1 VQLVRVIVCE
11 DRLVS
16 PGFGTVLSLH
26 AGVIWDS
33 LPNTVLPLPE
43 PEVLR
48 FATNSDTPH
57 PVAGNVCVVKAIP
70 AAGAGPLPRSLQG
83 KLVTVEEVSDQGT
96 ARVSAGS
103 VVLQLPLAAL
113 QVIADG
119 RGGASFQLR
128 LASYRV
134 VWEIVANFFQPSRP
148 LDAHLAAILGGPL
161 SNAWGSTETSAHKA
175 ALLLYDAV
183 AHCRAAE
190 AALLDPSHA
199 FHIVAAAGLRS
210 ALLPAEASAAPSV
223 LLARVGWLS
232 FWSLAMAVQSVVPEA
247 LAAVHPEMLA
257 SAVYAVSAQP
267 KDAPVARVN
276 ALLLGMCGA
285 QPGLLTWLGHNLH
298 LPRVNAMLLRT
309 LVSMEAQSFSAALT
323 HGRSASR
330 IAAPLVPAQLYLGSR
345 LDGSLLLMLPGS
357 MSLQSLASMLF
368 PVPAARSVIA
378 HRVEWQGSAVAV
390 DGLSLRQGET
400 VVVTPPHGGAAFQ
413 ARIQAVLCSSV
424 WLLTAEDRCLHLDF
438 SDIEAGVFQLS
449 AWTKQW
455 QGTSPL
461 SAPQE
466 LPLQQLAT
474 QPSRTLRLEAR
485 HHSATGLPTIELV
498 GEEGLLPERRPGLP
512 LEAEL
517 PFVDALVQRGALAA
531 GFREASLVLEQQEQA
546 HGSGAASLRPTVRR
560 LCQMAALSLAE
571 WRGLVQRLASLVVST
586 PLAEAILRHRW
597 LRELYWA
604 TLGVDASAIV
614 PPLGPLGLGSVIDGV
629 VHSRTAT
636 VAAAEVLALAEVVAG
651 ARRLRAMVAPSG
663 GPDAAAAPGDSA
675 HLWQLLDAVFL
686 EPGLLLLN
694 GEPMQSGSRHGDG
707 VAVAVSARPLEERQR
722 RDYYFEVKLEAD
734 LPARFP
740 AAAVFRTELAVGFAH
755 SHDLVGLKAHADA
768 IYFDVAHSTL
778 HSGSNVLHLPTLLDG
793 VQAGD
798 VIGCGLKDDM
808 AYFTCNGVVLGAFH
822 SLDTRRPMHVA
833 LSANAVVR
841 VRVVLREEADRAGGF
856 CFEAEEREVVSV
868 DYLLDSGVHC
878 VPAGLEQAA
887 GEAAPCELPLRQSV
901 QAEAIRSLAL
911 MLASLCEAC
920 ETRWLEAKLPASARD
935 DLTTA
940 LAALLANESVT
951 DVEKNAVLYSSV
963 ARLLRRLVL
972 ESRVVDVSRI
982 LSPWRRVAA
991 MVQSYL
997 ALLRQLT
1004 STPSSSSSSSSSS
1017 SADIAAP

>member
-1 VQLVRVIVCE
+1 
-11 DRLVS
+11 
-16 PGFGTVLSLH
+16 
-26 AGVIWDS
+26 
-33 LPNTVLPLPE
+33 
-43 PEVLR
+43 
-48 FATNSDTPH
+48 
-57 PVAGNVCVVKAIP
+57 
-70 AAGAGPLPRSLQG
+70 
-83 KLVTVEEVSDQGT
+83 
-96 ARVSAGS
+96 
-103 VVLQLPLAAL
+103 
-113 QVIADG
+113 
-119 RGGASFQLR
+119 
-128 LASYRV
+128 
-134 VWEIVANFFQPSRP
+134 
-148 LDAHLAAILGGPL
+148 
-161 SNAWGSTETSAHKA
+161 
-175 ALLLYDAV
+175 
-183 AHCRAAE
+183 
-190 AALLDPSHA
+190 
-199 FHIVAAAGLRS
+199 
-210 ALLPAEASAAPSV
+210 
-223 LLARVGWLS
+223 
-232 FWSLAMAVQSVVPEA
+232 
-247 LAAVHPEMLA
+247 
-257 SAVYAVSAQP
+257 
-267 KDAPVARVN
+267 
-276 ALLLGMCGA
+276 
-285 QPGLLTWLGHNLH
+285 
-298 LPRVNAMLLRT
+298 
-309 LVSMEAQSFSAALT
+309 
-323 HGRSASR
+323 
-330 IAAPLVPAQLYLGSR
+330 
-345 LDGSLLLMLPGS
+345 
-357 MSLQSLASMLF
+357 MLF

-1017 SADIAAP
+1017 SAAIAPPSPCLQALLHLLGEYEARHAMPLAAVEVAEAAPEAAASAARTDPYLAALGDHRVRILSFAETGLLAEHAFAAQASGTRPTGRAVKRILSELHDMVHMECAADNAIFVVACEEQCNVMRALITGAAGTPFGYGCFLFDVLCPASYPAAPPQLFFCTTGRGAVRLTPNLYNNGKVCLSLLGTWRGQSSEAWTGESTLYQVFQSIQALVLVEDVYFTEPGFEEEQGSVRGGRLNQAYANIARFATVKYAIVDALRDPPPPFAEVIR